1 MGPIIRLKKKK
12 KKQKM
17 KRLDMWSL
25 RRKKH

>member
-12 KKQKM
+12 KKKKM